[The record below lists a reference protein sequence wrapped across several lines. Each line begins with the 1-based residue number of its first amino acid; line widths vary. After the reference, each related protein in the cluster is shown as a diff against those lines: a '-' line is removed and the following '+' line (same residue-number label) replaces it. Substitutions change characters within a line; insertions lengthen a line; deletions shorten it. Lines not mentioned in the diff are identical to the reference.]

1 MAKAHFTARWVAAV
15 SAPQTGQ
22 VDYFDQK
29 PPGLGLRVTPG
40 GRKTWFVM
48 YRHHSR
54 LRRYTLGTY
63 PALGL
68 ADARQRATDARHS
81 VAHGGD
87 PAAARQAAR
96 QAPTVAELATQYL
109 DLYAKIHKR
118 SWKGDAW
125 ALASDVL
132 PAWGQRKASDVR
144 RRDVVL
150 LLDQIVARGAPIQAN
165 RVLALVRKMFNWA
178 ISRDLLEHSP
188 CTQVRAPG
196 KEHPRER
203 VLTTEELVAVWT
215 AFTAL
220 PPVWEVYMKVTLLT
234 AQRSG
239 EVRTMQW
246 DDIDLAAAWWTI
258 PGVQVKN
265 GLAHRVPLTA
275 SVLALLHQLRSAVGS
290 TPCVFP
296 SPKLQ
301 QRPITNVDVMA
312 RMVVRQTGICYH
324 THDLRRTA
332 ASHMT
337 SMGISRLVVAKILNH
352 AEPGVTKV
360 YDRHSYDA
368 EKRQALEA
376 WGAQVLALVAQATA
390 DDR

>member
-1 MAKAHFTARWVAAV
+1 MPHAHFTARWVAAV
-15 SAPQTGQ
+15 PAPSQGQ
-22 VDYFDQK
+22 VDYFDQT
-29 PPGLGLRVTPG
+29 PPSLGLRVAPS

-48 YRHHSR
+48 YRASGR

-63 PALGL
+63 PAVSL

-87 PAAARQAAR
+87 PAQARRDGR
-96 QAPTVAELATQYL
+96 QAPTVAELGAQYL
-109 DLYAKIHKR
+109 ELYAKVQKK
-118 SWKGDAW
+118 SWREDARTLH
-125 ALASDVL
+125 AEVL
-132 PAWGQRKASDVR
+132 PVWGQRQASAITR
-144 RRDVVL
+144 REVMA
-150 LLDQIVARGAPIQAN
+150 LLDALMAHGVPILAN
-165 RVLALVRKMFNWA
+165 RTLALVRRLFNWA
-178 ISRDLLEHSP
+178 ISRDLLEHNP
-188 CTQVRAPG
+188 CQQVRAPG

-203 VLTTEELVAVWT
+203 VLSAEEIRLVWAACTV
-215 AFTAL
+215 L
-220 PPVWEVYMKVTLLT
+220 PPVWDIYMKVTLLT

-246 DDIDLAAAWWTI
+246 DDVDLTTAWWTI
-258 PGVQVKN
+258 PGTQAKN
-265 GLAHRVPLTA
+265 GRAHRVPLSA
-275 SVLALLHQLRSAVGS
+275 PVLALLHQCRTEDSLTSW
-290 TPCVFP
+290 VFP
-296 SPKLQ
+296 SPRLQ
-301 QRPITNVDVMA
+301 QRPITNVPQTA
-312 RMVVRQTGICYH
+312 RLVADKAGVRYV

-376 WGAQVLALVAQATA
+376 WGTQVLTLVAQATA

>member
-1 MAKAHFTARWVAAV
+1 MAHAHFTARWVAAV
-15 SAPQTGQ
+15 PAPPRGQ
-22 VDYFDQK
+22 VDYFDQT
-29 PPGLGLRVTPG
+29 PPSLGLRVAPS

-48 YRHHSR
+48 YRAHGR

-63 PALGL
+63 PALSL

-87 PAAARQAAR
+87 PATQRQVAR

-109 DLYAKIHKR
+109 DLYAKVQKK
-118 SWKGDAW
+118 SWQADART
-125 ALASDVL
+125 LATEVL
-132 PAWGQRKASDVR
+132 PVWGQRQASAITR
-144 RRDVVL
+144 REVMA
-150 LLDQIVARGAPIQAN
+150 LLDALMARGVPILAN
-165 RVLALVRKMFNWA
+165 RTLALVRRLFNWA
-178 ISRDLLEHSP
+178 ISRDLLEHNP
-188 CTQVRAPG
+188 CQQVRAPG

-203 VLTTEELVAVWT
+203 VLSAEEIRLVWA
-215 AFTAL
+215 AFSVL
-220 PPVWEVYMKVTLLT
+220 PLVWEVYMKVTLLT

-246 DDIDLAAAWWTI
+246 ADVDLGAAWWTI
-258 PGVQVKN
+258 PGAQAKN
-265 GLAHRVPLTA
+265 GRAHRVPLSA
-275 SVLALLHQLRSAVGS
+275 HVLALLHQRRTEDSL
-290 TPCVFP
+290 TPWVFP
-296 SPKLQ
+296 SPRLQ
-301 QRPITNVDVMA
+301 QRPITNVPQTA
-312 RMVVRQTGICYH
+312 RLVSEKAGVCYV

-352 AEPGVTKV
+352 AEPRVTRV

-376 WGAQVLALVAQATA
+376 WGCKVLALVAQENT

>member
-15 SAPQTGQ
+15 PASVVGQ

-29 PPGLGLRVTPG
+29 PPGLGLRVSPG

-48 YRHHSR
+48 YRASGR

-68 ADARQRATDARHS
+68 ADARQLATDARHR

-87 PAAARQAAR
+87 PAQARQAGR

-118 SWKGDAW
+118 SWRGDARS
-125 ALASDVL
+125 LASDVL
-132 PAWGQRKASDVR
+132 PAWGQRKAVDVR
-144 RRDVVL
+144 RRDVVM
-150 LLDQIVARGAPIQAN
+150 LLDQIVARGSPIQAN
-165 RVLALVRKMFNWA
+165 RVLALVRKVWNWA
-178 ISRDLLEHSP
+178 ISRDLLEHNP
-188 CTQVRAPG
+188 CLQVRAPG
-196 KEHPRER
+196 KERQRER
-203 VLTTEELVAVWT
+203 VLAPEELVAVWT

-220 PPVWEVYMKVTLLT
+220 PRVWESYMKVLLLT

-239 EVRTMQW
+239 EVKNMQW
-246 DDIDLAAAWWTI
+246 ADVDLATAWWTI
-258 PGVQVKN
+258 PGTQAKN

-275 SVLALLHQLRSAVGS
+275 SVLALLHQLRREEGS
-290 TPCVFP
+290 TPWIFP

-301 QRPITNVDVMA
+301 QRPITNVSVTA
-312 RMVVRQTGICYH
+312 RLVARQAGVSYRS
-324 THDLRRTA
+324 HDLRRTA

-337 SMGISRLVVAKILNH
+337 SMGISRLVVGKILNH

-376 WGAQVLALVAQATA
+376 WGEKVLTLVAHERT

>member
-1 MAKAHFTARWVAAV
+1 MPHAHFTARWVAAV
-15 SAPQTGQ
+15 PAPPEGQ
-22 VDYFDQK
+22 VDYFDQT
-29 PPGLGLRVTPG
+29 PPSLGLRVAPS

-48 YRHHSR
+48 YRAHGR

-63 PALGL
+63 PAVSL

-87 PAAARQAAR
+87 PAQARQAGR
-96 QAPTVAELATQYL
+96 QAPTVAELGAQYL
-109 DLYAKIHKR
+109 DLYAKVQKK
-118 SWKGDAW
+118 SWREDARY
-125 ALASDVL
+125 LATDVL
-132 PAWGQRKASDVR
+132 PAWGQRKAADVR

-150 LLDQIVARGAPIQAN
+150 LLDQIVARGAPIAAN
-165 RVLALVRKMFNWA
+165 RVLALVRKLWNWA
-178 ISRDLLEHSP
+178 ISHDYLEHNP
-188 CTQVRAPG
+188 CLQVQPPG
-196 KEHPRER
+196 KEHSRER
-203 VLTTEELVAVWT
+203 VLSAEEIRLVWG
-215 AFTAL
+215 AFSAL

-246 DDIDLAAAWWTI
+246 TDVDLTAAWWTI
-258 PGVQVKN
+258 PGAQAKN
-265 GLAHRVPLTA
+265 GLTHRVPLSA
-275 SVLALLHQLRSAVGS
+275 PALAHLHQLRRGDNA
-290 TPCVFP
+290 TPWVFP

-301 QRPITNVDVMA
+301 QRPITNISTTAHLVADKA
-312 RMVVRQTGICYH
+312 GVRYV

-337 SMGISRLVVAKILNH
+337 SLGIPRLVVAKILNH

-368 EKRQALEA
+368 EKRRALEA
-376 WGAQVLALVAQATA
+376 WGDTVQALVGQETT
-390 DDR
+390 DDC

>member
-1 MAKAHFTARWVAAV
+1 VAAV
-15 SAPQTGQ
+15 PAPSVGQ
-22 VDYFDQK
+22 HDYFDQK
-29 PPGLGLRVTPG
+29 PPGLGLRVTPR

-48 YRHHSR
+48 YRVHGR

-63 PALGL
+63 PSVSL

-87 PAAARQAAR
+87 PATVRQMAR
-96 QAPTVAELATQYL
+96 QAPTVAEVATQYL
-109 DLYAKIHKR
+109 ELYAKVQKK
-118 SWKGDAW
+118 SWRADVRTLEAE
-125 ALASDVL
+125 VL
-132 PAWGQRKASDVR
+132 PVWGQRQAASITR
-144 RRDVVL
+144 REVIA
-150 LLDQIVARGAPIQAN
+150 LLDALMVRGVPILAN
-165 RVLALVRKMFNWA
+165 RVLALVRRLFNWA
-178 ISRDLLEHSP
+178 ISRDLLDHNP
-188 CTQVRAPG
+188 CVQVRAPG

-203 VLTTEELVAVWT
+203 VLSAEEIQAVW
-215 AFTAL
+215 AACTAL
-220 PPVWEVYMKVTLLT
+220 PPVWAIYMKVALLT

-246 DDIDLAAAWWTI
+246 DDVDLATGWWTI
-258 PGVQVKN
+258 PAREVKN
-265 GLAHRVPLTA
+265 GRTHRVPLSA
-275 SVLALLHQLRSAVGS
+275 PVLALLRQLAPLAAGS
-290 TPCVFP
+290 PWVFP

-301 QRPITNVDVMA
+301 QRPVTNVPLQA
-312 RMVVRQTGICYH
+312 RVVARQSGVCYT

-337 SMGISRLVVAKILNH
+337 SMGISRLVVGKILNH

-376 WGAQVLALVAQATA
+376 WGQQVLAIVAVVKE
-390 DDR
+390 R

>member
-15 SAPQTGQ
+15 PAPVVGQ

-40 GRKTWFVM
+40 GRKTWFLM
-48 YRHHSR
+48 YRASGR

-63 PALGL
+63 PALSL
-68 ADARQRATDARHS
+68 ADARQLATDARHR

-87 PAAARQAAR
+87 PAQARRDGR

-109 DLYAKIHKR
+109 ELYAKIHKR
-118 SWKGDAW
+118 SWRGDARS
-125 ALASDVL
+125 LRSDVL
-132 PAWGQRKASDVR
+132 PAWGQRKAVDVR
-144 RRDVVL
+144 RRDVVI
-150 LLDQIVARGAPIQAN
+150 LLDGIVARGAPIQAN
-165 RVLALVRKMFNWA
+165 RVLALVRKVFNWA
-178 ISRDLLEHSP
+178 ISRDLLEHNP
-188 CTQVRAPG
+188 CLQVHAPG
-196 KEHPRER
+196 KERQRER
-203 VLTTEELVAVWT
+203 VLAPEELVAVWT

-220 PPVWEVYMKVTLLT
+220 PRVWESYMKVLLLT

-239 EVRTMQW
+239 EVKNMQW
-246 DDIDLAAAWWTI
+246 ADVDLAAAWWTI
-258 PGVQVKN
+258 PGAQAKN
-265 GLAHRVPLTA
+265 GLAHRVPLSA
-275 SVLALLHQLRSAVGS
+275 PVLVLLLKLQREGGS
-290 TPCVFP
+290 TPWVFP

-301 QRPITNVDVMA
+301 QKPITNVSATA
-312 RMVVRQTGICYH
+312 RLVARQTGVPYRS
-324 THDLRRTA
+324 HDLRRTA
-332 ASHMT
+332 ASSMT
-337 SMGISRLVVAKILNH
+337 SMGISRLVVGKILNH

-376 WGAQVLALVAQATA
+376 WGEKVLTLVAHERT